1 MTSPRLFPLVLSLL
15 LAAPLSA
22 RHKAVQ
28 HPGFDLK
35 RPDIAAF
42 VTDVVARDDLKKK
55 QVLALLRKGE
65 PQPRII
71 EAMTRPA
78 EKVTPWWEYHDRF
91 LTEERISQGVQF
103 YQEHRDS
110 LERIASAKGIPP
122 QYLVA
127 IMGVETKYGRVVG
140 HYRVLDA
147 LMTLAFDYPPRGEY
161 FRGELEQFLLL
172 YSEEHLDP
180 LKVTGSY
187 AGAMGVPQFMPSSYR
202 LFAVDGD
209 EDRKRDL
216 WNDWDDILASIANYF
231 VEHGWEADGPV
242 LAETRLDPEPKFQI
256 DTRNLE
262 LNETVDSL
270 NAQGVEILSDQAG
283 ATPVVLISAEQPDGP
298 AYRVGFKNFYVITRY
313 NRSARYAMAV
323 HDLAQEIARRVNV
336 TRAADAAATNAAS
349 GNAVAV
355 TGAARP

>member
-1 MTSPRLFPLVLSLL
+1 LVLALL
-15 LAAPLSA
+15 LATPLSA
-22 RHKAVQ
+22 RHKAVEK
-28 HPGFDLK
+28 HPAFDLK
-35 RPDIAAF
+35 RPEIVAF
-42 VTDVVARDDLKKK
+42 VKEVVAKDQLPKK

-65 PQPRII
+65 PQPKII
-71 EAMTRPA
+71 EAMNRPA

-91 LTEERISQGVQF
+91 LTEERISQGAQF
-103 YQEHRDS
+103 YNEHRAS
-110 LERIASAKGIPP
+110 LQRIAASRGIPP
-122 QYLVA
+122 EYLVA
-127 IMGVETKYGRVVG
+127 IMGVETKYGQFVG

-147 LMTLAFDYPPRGEY
+147 LMTLAFDYPPRSDY
-161 FRGELEQFLLL
+161 FRSELEQFLLL

-202 LFAVDGD
+202 LFAVDGND
-209 EDRKRDL
+209 DKKRDL

-231 VEHGWEADGPV
+231 VEHGWESGGPV

-270 NAQGVEILSDQAG
+270 NAQGVEVMG
-283 ATPVVLISAEQPDGP
+283 AQTGTTPAVLISAEQQDGP

-323 HDLAQEIARRVNV
+323 HDLAEAIAQ
-336 TRAADAAATNAAS
+336 RANS
-349 GNAVAV
+349 VPAVAAV
-355 TGAARP
+355 EP

>member
-1 MTSPRLFPLVLSLL
+1 VTSPRLLPLLVCL
-15 LAAPLSA
+15 LAAAPLGA

-28 HPGFDLK
+28 HPRFDLK
-35 RPDIAAF
+35 RPEIAAF
-42 VTDVVARDDLKKK
+42 IQEVSARDGLSRK
-55 QVLALLRKGE
+55 QVIALLRKGE
-65 PQPRII
+65 PQPKII

-91 LTEERISQGVQF
+91 LTEERISQGAQF
-103 YQEHRDS
+103 YRDHRES
-110 LERIASAKGIPP
+110 LERIASARGIPP

-127 IMGVETKYGRVVG
+127 IMGVETKYGRMTG
-140 HYRVLDA
+140 KYRVLDA
-147 LMTLAFDYPPRGEY
+147 LMTLAFDYPPRSDY

-172 YSEEHLDP
+172 YSEEHLEP

-202 LFAVDGD
+202 QFAVDGN
-209 EDRKRDL
+209 EDSKRDL

-231 VEHGWEADGPV
+231 IEHGWEAGGPV

-270 NAQGVEILSDQAG
+270 NAQGVQILSDQAG
-283 ATPVVLISAEQPDGP
+283 TTPVVLIPAEQQDGP

-323 HDLAQEIARRVNV
+323 HDLAQAIMQRVDLTQAASAR
-336 TRAADAAATNAAS
+336 ADA
-349 GNAVAV
+349 
-355 TGAARP
+355 GAHQP

>member
-1 MTSPRLFPLVLSLL
+1 MTSSRTCLLILALLFA
-15 LAAPLSA
+15 AAPVSA
-22 RHKAVQ
+22 RHKPKPVQ
-28 HPGFDLK
+28 HPAFDLK
-35 RPDIAAF
+35 RADIAAF
-42 VTDVVARDDLKKK
+42 VDDVVARQQLKKK

-65 PQPRII
+65 PQPKII

-91 LTEERISQGVQF
+91 LTEERISQGAEF
-103 YQEHRDS
+103 YAEHRES
-110 LERIASAKGIPP
+110 LEKIGRERGIPP

-127 IMGVETKYGRVVG
+127 IMGVETKYGRMTG
-140 HYRVLDA
+140 KYRVLDA
-147 LMTLAFDYPPRGEY
+147 LLTLAFDYPPRSDY

-202 LFAVDGD
+202 LFAVDGNAD
-209 EDRKRDL
+209 NKRDL
-216 WNDWDDILASIANYF
+216 WNDWDDIFASIANYF
-231 VEHGWEADGPV
+231 VEHGWEAGGPV

-270 NAQGVEILSDQAG
+270 NAQGVEVVANQTG
-283 ATPVVLISAEQPDGP
+283 ATPVVLISAEQHDGP

-323 HDLAQEIARRVNV
+323 HDLAAAVIQRVG
-336 TRAADAAATNAAS
+336 TQTAEA
-349 GNAVAV
+349 GK
-355 TGAARP
+355 P

>member
-1 MTSPRLFPLVLSLL
+1 VTSLRTCFAILALL
-15 LAAPLSA
+15 LAAPSSA
-22 RHKAVQ
+22 RHKPVQ
-28 HPGFDLK
+28 HPKFDLK
-35 RPDIAAF
+35 RPEIVAF
-42 VTDVVARDDLKKK
+42 VNDVAARQQLKKK

-65 PQPRII
+65 PQPKII

-91 LTEERISQGVQF
+91 LTEERISQGAQF
-103 YQEHRDS
+103 YVEHRES
-110 LERIASAKGIPP
+110 LERIASARGIPP
-122 QYLVA
+122 EYLVA
-127 IMGVETKYGRVVG
+127 IMGVETKYGRVTG

-147 LMTLAFDYPPRGEY
+147 LMTLSFDYPPRSDY

-172 YSEEHLDP
+172 YSEEHIDP
-180 LKVTGSY
+180 VTVTGSY

-209 EDRKRDL
+209 GDQKRDL

-231 VEHGWEADGPV
+231 VEHGWEAGGPV
-242 LAETRLDPEPKFQI
+242 LAETKLDPEPKFQI

-270 NAQGVEILSDQAG
+270 NAQGVEILADQTG
-283 ATPVVLISAEQPDGP
+283 ATPVVLVSAEQQNGP

-323 HDLAQEIARRVNV
+323 HDLAAAIMQRVKSDQTLEA
-336 TRAADAAATNAAS
+336 TR
-349 GNAVAV
+349 
-355 TGAARP
+355 P

>member
-1 MTSPRLFPLVLSLL
+1 MTSSQRICLAILALL
-15 LAAPLSA
+15 LAAPSSA
-22 RHKAVQ
+22 RHKPVQ
-28 HPGFDLK
+28 HHPQFDLK
-35 RPDIAAF
+35 RPEIAAF
-42 VTDVVARDDLKKK
+42 VKDVVERNQLKKK
-55 QVLALLRKGE
+55 QVLALLRKAE
-65 PQPRII
+65 PQPKII

-91 LTEERISQGVQF
+91 LTEERISQGAQF
-103 YQEHRDS
+103 YVEHRES
-110 LERIASAKGIPP
+110 LERIASARGIPP

-127 IMGVETKYGRVVG
+127 IMGVETKYGRVTG

-147 LMTLAFDYPPRGEY
+147 LMTLSFDYPPRSDY

-172 YSEEHLDP
+172 YREEHLDP
-180 LKVTGSY
+180 VKVIGSY

-202 LFAVDGD
+202 QFAVDGNAD
-209 EDRKRDL
+209 QQRDL

-231 VEHGWEADGPV
+231 VEHGWEAGGPV
-242 LAETRLDPEPKFQI
+242 LAETKLDPEPKFQI

-270 NAQGVEILSDQAG
+270 SAQGVVILGDETG
-283 ATPVVLISAEQPDGP
+283 ATPVVLVSAEQQDGP

-323 HDLAQEIARRVNV
+323 HDLAAAIIQRVN
-336 TRAADAAATNAAS
+336 S
-349 GNAVAV
+349 GQ
-355 TGAARP
+355 TLEAARP

>member
-1 MTSPRLFPLVLSLL
+1 MISARTCLVILGLL
-15 LAAPLSA
+15 LVAPVSA
-22 RHKAVQ
+22 RHKPVQ
-28 HPGFDLK
+28 HHPSFDLK
-35 RPDIAAF
+35 RPEIVAF
-42 VTDVVARDDLKKK
+42 VSDVVERDQLKKK

-65 PQPRII
+65 PQPKII

-91 LTEERISQGVQF
+91 LTEERISQGAQF
-103 YQEHRDS
+103 YAEHRES
-110 LERIASAKGIPP
+110 LERIASARGIPP
-122 QYLVA
+122 EYLVA
-127 IMGVETKYGRVVG
+127 IMGVETKYGRFTG

-147 LMTLAFDYPPRGEY
+147 LMTLAFDYPPRSDY

-172 YSEEHLDP
+172 YSEERLDP
-180 LKVTGSY
+180 VKVTGSY

-202 LFAVDGD
+202 LFAVDGNAD
-209 EDRKRDL
+209 QKRDL

-231 VEHGWEADGPV
+231 VEHGWEAGGPV
-242 LAETRLDPEPKFQI
+242 LAETKLDPEPKFQI

-270 NAQGVEILSDQAG
+270 NAQGVEVVGDQTAT
-283 ATPVVLISAEQPDGP
+283 TPVVLVSAEQQDGP

-323 HDLAQEIARRVNV
+323 HDLAEAIIQRVN
-336 TRAADAAATNAAS
+336 S
-349 GNAVAV
+349 GQPAVA
-355 TGAARP
+355 AQP

>member
-1 MTSPRLFPLVLSLL
+1 MTSSRTCLVIIALL
-15 LAAPLSA
+15 LTAPSGA
-22 RHKAVQ
+22 RQKPVQ
-28 HPGFDLK
+28 HPSFDLK
-35 RPDIAAF
+35 RAEIAAF
-42 VTDVVARDDLKKK
+42 VKDVVARDQLKKK
-55 QVLALLRKGE
+55 RVLALLRKGE
-65 PQPRII
+65 PQPKII

-91 LTEERISQGVQF
+91 LTEERISQGAQF
-103 YQEHRDS
+103 YAEHREP
-110 LERIASAKGIPP
+110 LERIASARGIPP
-122 QYLVA
+122 EYLVA

-147 LMTLAFDYPPRGEY
+147 LMTLAFDYPPRSDY

-180 LKVTGSY
+180 VKVTGSY

-202 LFAVDGD
+202 LFAVDGNAD
-209 EDRKRDL
+209 QQRDL

-231 VEHGWEADGPV
+231 VEHGWEAGGPV
-242 LAETRLDPEPKFQI
+242 LAETKLDPEPKFQI

-270 NAQGVEILSDQAG
+270 NGQGVEVLADQTG
-283 ATPVVLISAEQPDGP
+283 ATPVVLISAEQHDGP
-298 AYRVGFKNFYVITRY
+298 AYRVGFKNFYVLTRY

-323 HDLAQEIARRVNV
+323 HDLAQAIVQRVN
-336 TRAADAAATNAAS
+336 S
-349 GNAVAV
+349 GQ
-355 TGAARP
+355 TLEAARP

>member
-1 MTSPRLFPLVLSLL
+1 MSISSRLGLLVLALL

-22 RHKAVQ
+22 RHKAEPK
-28 HPGFDLK
+28 HASFDLK
-35 RPDIAAF
+35 RPEIVAF
-42 VTDVVARDDLKKK
+42 VNEVAARDQLSKK

-65 PQPRII
+65 PQPKII
-71 EAMTRPA
+71 EAMSRPA

-91 LTEERISQGVQF
+91 LTDERISDGAQF
-103 YQEHRDS
+103 YVDHRAS
-110 LERIASAKGIPP
+110 LERIASARGIPP
-122 QYLVA
+122 EYLVA
-127 IMGVETKYGRVVG
+127 IMGVETKYGKFVG
-140 HYRVLDA
+140 RYRVLDA
-147 LMTLAFDYPPRGEY
+147 LMTLAFDYPPRSDY
-161 FRGELEQFLLL
+161 FRSELEQFLLL

-202 LFAVDGD
+202 MFAVDGND
-209 EDRKRDL
+209 DRKRDL

-231 VEHGWEADGPV
+231 AEHGWESGGPV
-242 LAETRLDPEPKFQI
+242 MAETRLDPEPKFQI

-270 NAQGVEILSDQAG
+270 NAQGVAIVGSETGTTRA
-283 ATPVVLISAEQPDGP
+283 VLISAEQQDGP

-323 HDLAQEIARRVNV
+323 HDLAEAIVQRV
-336 TRAADAAATNAAS
+336 RS
-349 GNAVAV
+349 EPSVA
-355 TGAARP
+355 AARP

>member
-1 MTSPRLFPLVLSLL
+1 VTLVLTIKARTCLL
-15 LAAPLSA
+15 ILALALAAPLSA
-22 RHKAVQ
+22 RHKHVQ
-28 HPGFDLK
+28 PPQPKFDLK
-35 RPDIAAF
+35 RPEIVAF
-42 VTDVVARDDLKKK
+42 VNDVVARDQLPKK

-65 PQPRII
+65 PQPKII

-91 LTEERISQGVQF
+91 LTEERISQGVDF
-103 YQEHRDS
+103 YAEHRES
-110 LERIASAKGIPP
+110 LERIANARGIPP

-127 IMGVETKYGRVVG
+127 IMGVETKYGQFVG

-147 LMTLAFDYPPRGEY
+147 LMTLAFDYPPRSDY
-161 FRGELEQFLLL
+161 FRSELEQFLLL

-202 LFAVDGD
+202 MFAVDGND
-209 EDRKRDL
+209 DKKRDL

-231 VEHGWEADGPV
+231 VEHGWESGGPV

-262 LNETVDSL
+262 LNETVESL
-270 NAQGVEILSDQAG
+270 NAQGVAVVGGEAG
-283 ATPVVLISAEQPDGP
+283 ATPVVLISAEQQDGP

-323 HDLAQEIARRVNV
+323 HDLAEAIAQRVHSDQPM
-336 TRAADAAATNAAS
+336 A
-349 GNAVAV
+349 
-355 TGAARP
+355 AARP

>member
-1 MTSPRLFPLVLSLL
+1 VTPARTWLFMLALL

-22 RHKAVQ
+22 RHAPVQ
-28 HPGFDLK
+28 HPKFDLK
-35 RPDIAAF
+35 RPEIIAF
-42 VTDVVARDDLKKK
+42 VSDVVARDSLKKK
-55 QVLALLRKGE
+55 QVLALLRKAE
-65 PQPRII
+65 PQPKII

-91 LTEERISQGVQF
+91 LTEERISQGTDF
-103 YQEHRDS
+103 YAEHRDA
-110 LERIASAKGIPP
+110 LERIGKERGIPP

-127 IMGVETKYGRVVG
+127 IMGVETKYGRVLG

-147 LMTLAFDYPPRGEY
+147 LMTLAFDYPPRSDY

-172 YSEEHLDP
+172 ASEEHLDP

-202 LFAVDGD
+202 LYAVDGD
-209 EDRKRDL
+209 TDQKRDL
-216 WNDWDDILASIANYF
+216 WNDWDDIIASIANYF
-231 VEHGWEADGPV
+231 VEHGWESGGPV
-242 LAETRLDPEPKFQI
+242 LAQVRLDPEPKFQI
-256 DTRNLE
+256 DTHNLE

-270 NAQGVEILSDQAG
+270 NAQGVEVVSEQAG
-283 ATPVVLISAEQPDGP
+283 TTPVVLISAEQQDGP

-323 HDLAQEIARRVNV
+323 NDLAAAIVQRIEAKPAEIPPV
-336 TRAADAAATNAAS
+336 AAQHGPST
-349 GNAVAV
+349 
-355 TGAARP
+355 PP

>member
-1 MTSPRLFPLVLSLL
+1 VTSNRTLPLL
-15 LAAPLSA
+15 LALLLSATASA
-22 RHKAVQ
+22 RHHKAVPQ
-28 HPGFDLK
+28 HPRFDLK
-35 RPDIAAF
+35 RPEIVAF
-42 VTDVVARDDLKKK
+42 VNDVVARQQLPKK

-65 PQPRII
+65 PQPKII

-78 EKVTPWWEYHDRF
+78 EKVTPWWEYHDHF
-91 LTEERISQGVQF
+91 LTEERISQGADF
-103 YQEHRDS
+103 YAGHRES
-110 LERIASAKGIPP
+110 LERIATARGIPP
-122 QYLVA
+122 EYLVA
-127 IMGVETKYGRVVG
+127 IMGVETKYGRFVG

-147 LMTLAFDYPPRGEY
+147 LMTLAFDYPPRSDY
-161 FRGELEQFLLL
+161 FRAELEQFLLL

-180 LKVTGSY
+180 LTVTGSY

-202 LFAVDGD
+202 MFAVDGND
-209 EDRKRDL
+209 DKKRDL

-231 VEHGWEADGPV
+231 VEHGWEAGGPV

-270 NAQGVEILSDQAG
+270 NAQGVEVVGGQTG
-283 ATPVVLISAEQPDGP
+283 ATPVVLISAEQQNGP

-323 HDLAQEIARRVNV
+323 HDLAEAIAQ
-336 TRAADAAATNAAS
+336 RAHSDQPLA
-349 GNAVAV
+349 
-355 TGAARP
+355 AARP

>member
-1 MTSPRLFPLVLSLL
+1 VSASRTWLFLLALL

-22 RHKAVQ
+22 RHAHAPVQ
-28 HPGFDLK
+28 HPKFDLK
-35 RPDIAAF
+35 RPEIVAF
-42 VTDVVARDDLKKK
+42 VTDVVARDQLKKA
-55 QVLALLRKGE
+55 QVIALLRKAE
-65 PQPRII
+65 PQPKII

-91 LTEERISQGVQF
+91 LTEERIADGADF
-103 YQEHRDS
+103 YSEHRAS
-110 LERIASAKGIPP
+110 LERIGKERGIPP

-127 IMGVETKYGRVVG
+127 IMGVETKYGRMTG

-147 LMTLAFDYPPRGEY
+147 LMTLAFDYPPRSDY

-172 YSEEHLDP
+172 TSEEHLDP

-202 LFAVDGD
+202 LYAVDGD
-209 EDRKRDL
+209 TDRKRDL
-216 WNDWDDILASIANYF
+216 WNDWDDIIASIANYF
-231 VEHGWEADGPV
+231 VEHGWESGGPV
-242 LAETRLDPEPKFQI
+242 LAETKLDPEPKFQI

-270 NAQGVEILSDQAG
+270 NAQGVEIVSDQLG
-283 ATPVVLISAEQPDGP
+283 NTPVVLISAEQQDGP

-323 HDLAQEIARRVNV
+323 NDLAAAIVQRVETPHTDV
-336 TRAADAAATNAAS
+336 PPVAAQS
-349 GNAVAV
+349 GPS
-355 TGAARP
+355 TPP

>member
-1 MTSPRLFPLVLSLL
+1 MTSARLLPLLLSLL
-15 LAAPLSA
+15 LTAPLSA
-22 RHKAVQ
+22 RHKQVQQQ

-35 RPDIAAF
+35 RPEIAAF
-42 VTDVVARDDLKKK
+42 VKDVVARNELKKK
-55 QVLALLRKGE
+55 QVIALLRKAE
-65 PQPRII
+65 PQPKII

-91 LTEERISQGVQF
+91 LTEERISQGAQF
-103 YQEHRDS
+103 FEEHRES
-110 LERIASAKGIPP
+110 LERIAGAKGIPP

-127 IMGVETKYGRVVG
+127 IMGVETKYGRVIG

-147 LMTLAFDYPPRGEY
+147 LMTLAFDYPPRSEY

-180 LKVTGSY
+180 LKITGSY

-202 LFAVDGD
+202 MFAVDGD
-209 EDRKRDL
+209 GDKQRDL
-216 WNDWDDILASIANYF
+216 WSDWDDILASIANYF
-231 VEHGWEADGPV
+231 VEHGWEAGAPV

-270 NAQGVEILSDQAG
+270 NSQGVEILSDQTG
-283 ATPVVLISAEQPDGP
+283 TTPVVLISAEQQDGP

-323 HDLAQEIARRVNV
+323 HDLAEAIAKRVN
-336 TRAADAAATNAAS
+336 AGQAIAAAPAAE
-349 GNAVAV
+349 V
-355 TGAARP
+355 ARP

>member
-1 MTSPRLFPLVLSLL
+1 VTSSRTCLLILALL

-22 RHKAVQ
+22 RHKPVQ
-28 HPGFDLK
+28 HPKFDLR
-35 RPDIAAF
+35 RPEIVAF
-42 VTDVVARDDLKKK
+42 VNDVVARDQLKKK
-55 QVLALLRKGE
+55 KVLALLRKAE
-65 PQPRII
+65 PQPKII

-91 LTEERISQGVQF
+91 LTEERISQGAQF
-103 YQEHRDS
+103 YGEHRES
-110 LERIASAKGIPP
+110 LERIGGARGIPP
-122 QYLVA
+122 EYLVA
-127 IMGVETKYGRVVG
+127 IMGVETKYGRAIG

-147 LMTLAFDYPPRGEY
+147 LMTLAFDYPPRSDY

-172 YSEEHLDP
+172 YPEEHLDP

-202 LFAVDGD
+202 LFAVDSEGD
-209 EDRKRDL
+209 GKRDL

-231 VEHGWEADGPV
+231 VEHGWEAGGPV
-242 LAETRLDPEPKFQI
+242 LAETKLDPEPKFQI

-270 NAQGVEILSDQAG
+270 NAQGVEVVADQAG
-283 ATPVVLISAEQPDGP
+283 TTPVVLLSAEQQDGP

-323 HDLAQEIARRVNV
+323 HDLAQAIIQRVSSER
-336 TRAADAAATNAAS
+336 TLE
-349 GNAVAV
+349 
-355 TGAARP
+355 AARP